1 MVQILQVIHA
11 LRDRKAPFDQ
21 LVDNDVRIRLTE
33 VFNKGIECIL
43 NTQIVVNGKLQSGVN
58 KMSIFRRGTRIIIIN
73 CNVWAYGN
81 DVPSLWVP
89 ESNGMYYHTDL
100 FLRCPE
106 VDFICPRGWR
116 YIHISIAPAVP
127 YYIA

>member
-21 LVDNDVRIRLTE
+21 LVDNDVRIRLTK

-73 CNVWAYGN
+73 CNVWTYGN
-81 DVPSLWVP
+81 DVPSLWIP
-89 ESNGMYYHTDL
+89 ERMACITIPTFSYAV
-100 FLRCPE
+100 RE
-106 VDFICPRGWR
+106 W
-116 YIHISIAPAVP
+116 ISFVPAVGV
-127 YYIA
+127 IFTFL